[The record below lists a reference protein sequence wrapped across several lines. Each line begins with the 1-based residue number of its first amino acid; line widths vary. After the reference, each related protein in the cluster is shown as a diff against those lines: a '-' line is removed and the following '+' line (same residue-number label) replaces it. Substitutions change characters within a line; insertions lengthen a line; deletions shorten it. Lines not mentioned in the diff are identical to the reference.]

1 MNVLVNDIV
10 EYLDKKEIDIST
22 FINKYNEKDIVNTFI
37 YDFDKLNFKYKNFL
51 ESVMPDSFE
60 IDGIFF
66 NYTKNIFKYSMHLL
80 FNYDNT
86 YGIIIVEPKIRR
98 LCNIYISGNT
108 NIVNVFNSIDKIIT
122 YIIDTNL
129 YKYENFKRT
138 IIHIIINTINN
149 NLTIPCII

>member
-1 MNVLVNDIV
+1 MNDIANNIV

-22 FINKYNEKDIVNTFI
+22 FLTKYNEKDIANAFI

-108 NIVNVFNSIDKIIT
+108 NLVNVFNSIDKSIT

-129 YKYENFKRT
+129 Y
-138 IIHIIINTINN
+138 
-149 NLTIPCII
+149 

>member
-22 FINKYNEKDIVNTFI
+22 FINRYNEKDIVNSFI
-37 YDFDKLNFKYKNFL
+37 YDFDKLNFKYKPFL

-66 NYTKNIFKYSMHLL
+66 NYTKNIFKYSVHLL

-108 NIVNVFNSIDKIIT
+108 NVVNVFNSIDKIIT
-122 YIIDTNL
+122 YIIDTSL

-138 IIHIIINTINN
+138 IIHIVINTMNKK
-149 NLTIPCII
+149 

>member
-22 FINKYNEKDIVNTFI
+22 FINKYNEKDIANAFI

-108 NIVNVFNSIDKIIT
+108 KIVNVFNSIDKIIT

-138 IIHIIINTINN
+138 IIHIIINTLNKK
-149 NLTIPCII
+149 

>member
-1 MNVLVNDIV
+1 MNDIANNIV

-22 FINKYNEKDIVNTFI
+22 FLTKYNEKDIANSFI

-60 IDGIFF
+60 IDGIFS

-86 YGIIIVEPKIRR
+86 YGIIVVEPKIRR

-108 NIVNVFNSIDKIIT
+108 NIVNVFNSIDKIIN

-138 IIHIIINTINN
+138 IIQRIINS
-149 NLTIPCII
+149 IPCMI